1 MNNMK
6 KTLIDEKEWPH
17 CLKVSVDAGKVHI
30 ECYPVSAIADIE
42 SVKIKVIK
50 TGSAYLAEYI
60 AALRFN
66 DVTVHLAEEHALQI
80 HAELPEIAFT
90 SAREVAA

>member
-1 MNNMK
+1 MK
-6 KTLIDEKEWPH
+6 KTLIDVKEWPH
-17 CLKVSVDAGKVHI
+17 CLKVSVDAGKVHV

-42 SVKIKVIK
+42 NVRLKVIK
-50 TGSAYLAEYI
+50 TGSEYLAEYI
-60 AALRFN
+60 AALRFD

-90 SAREVAA
+90 SAREVAV